1 MDQLNVLEDGKK
13 DALNIDIRETKDE
26 ENQIEFGQKGY
37 YDQQFKRILKAY
49 RERLIEPSNK
59 KMQYFNLIVSVT
71 LFIDYF
77 LTGLIMGNYA
87 FYIGTNEYFK
97 DHV

>member
-37 YDQQFKRILKAY
+37 YDQ
-49 RERLIEPSNK
+49 
-59 KMQYFNLIVSVT
+59 
-71 LFIDYF
+71 
-77 LTGLIMGNYA
+77 
-87 FYIGTNEYFK
+87 
-97 DHV
+97 